1 MATLVEENNALR
13 QAHWRQRQRMVVE
26 RQRLA
31 EPLAQAWQER
41 DDALSTAETLHASNT
56 ALTRRNEEL
65 AARLAHVEQE
75 LANWRDTK
83 LVRWTKP
90 LRDAYGKARG

>member
-1 MATLVEENNALR
+1 ML
-13 QAHWRQRQRMVVE
+13 VE

-41 DDALSTAETLHASNT
+41 DAAVEEAAELRERNVELA
-56 ALTRRNEEL
+56 RRNEEL
-65 AARLAHVEQE
+65 AARLAHVERE
-75 LANWRDTK
+75 LSAWQNTK
-83 LVRWTKP
+83 LVRWTRP